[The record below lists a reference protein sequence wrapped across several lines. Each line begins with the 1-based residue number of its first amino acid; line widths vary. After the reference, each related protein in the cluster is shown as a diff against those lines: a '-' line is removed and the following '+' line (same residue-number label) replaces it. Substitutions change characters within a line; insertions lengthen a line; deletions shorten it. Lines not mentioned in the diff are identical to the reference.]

1 MLNARPHIC
10 LLTNERLNLRSSFPC
25 RVFYA
30 PLGLYG
36 CEDERNYCINVTGGV
51 RCGFQN
57 ELCQGGV
64 IERKT
69 C

>member
-1 MLNARPHIC
+1 MKDNVR
-10 LLTNERLNLRSSFPC
+10 LTFTF
-25 RVFYA
+25 RVIYA